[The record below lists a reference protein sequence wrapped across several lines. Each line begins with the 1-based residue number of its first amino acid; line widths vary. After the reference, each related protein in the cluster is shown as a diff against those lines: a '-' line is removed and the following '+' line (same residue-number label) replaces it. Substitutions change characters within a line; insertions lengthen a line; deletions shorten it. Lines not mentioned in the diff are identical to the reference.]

1 MLCSYWFVWSLQICC
16 YHQKEDFEIFKFI
29 NFNYLSVF
37 LLLVQHGDIEINPGP
52 KKEKPKYF
60 SCCYWNVTSL
70 LAHNKIS
77 LLTANNAIHQYDVIF
92 VSETFLDSLVLLDD
106 ITIIPFKVTA

>member
-16 YHQKEDFEIFKFI
+16 YHQKEDVEIFKFI

-52 KKEKPKYF
+52 KKKKPKYF